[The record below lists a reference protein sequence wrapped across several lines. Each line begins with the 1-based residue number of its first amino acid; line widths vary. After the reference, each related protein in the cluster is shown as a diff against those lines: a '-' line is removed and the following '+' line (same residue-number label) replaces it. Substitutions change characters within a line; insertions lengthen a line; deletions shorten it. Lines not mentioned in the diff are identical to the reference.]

1 MLTAIDR
8 EKTKFYLRY
17 KGVRG
22 NFDKGRITAEDE
34 VTSLVF
40 DPMKYLPACDVTGF
54 WQKIVGD
61 NFLLHEVPVSVDVI
75 FWPTRSYLE
84 NGESHWVQPDLRF
97 DFKWSNGSTRIIL
110 VEIKWNSGLDEG
122 QLRRQWG
129 SYLSPGERKIARH
142 VFIAKNTDIGDEG
155 HRGGV
160 IVKSWRDV
168 QDVLNGFE
176 RGMALLLVGQCWSAD
191 FSVRSQQGRLTGLGL
206 LLQRVREGCGSMR
219 PVISSRK
226 NVFLMSLT

>member
-1 MLTAIDR
+1 
-8 EKTKFYLRY
+8 
-17 KGVRG
+17 
-22 NFDKGRITAEDE
+22 
-34 VTSLVF
+34 
-40 DPMKYLPACDVTGF
+40 MKYLPACDVTGF

-168 QDVLNGFE
+168 QDVLNGFRE
-176 RGMALLLVGQCWSAD
+176 RDGAVARWAMLVSGFLGKVTARPFNGFGALVATGE
-191 FSVRSQQGRLTGLGL
+191 GRLRFYAPSDFFTEERLSHVADLNGGAMSFYKPLIGD
-206 LLQRVREGCGSMR
+206 CGDEW
-219 PVISSRK
+219 
-226 NVFLMSLT
+226 F